1 MEENRFTPA
10 TIGQHQFSIPL
21 YQRLFEW
28 EEEQVNQLL
37 QDLYASFKE
46 NEKAPY
52 YIGVLTVYKSST
64 QDRYSLVD
72 GQQRFTV
79 LMLLSIVLGW
89 EDFSLCN
96 NELLCNN
103 QLRLTFFAR
112 KNDEAYLKAIVE
124 KSNPDKYTNAKM
136 QVAIK
141 AIDSFLKNQVDTN
154 CLEEFKQFTKEKTTF
169 FISVLPENYSSNELN
184 RYFEAMNEAGKGLEN
199 HEILKVQLLKILKL
213 EEDFN
218 HCTKIWNEVS
228 QMDKYLIQQKENE
241 SIQDYNKRNIEA
253 FKNPSTVLESGAVT
267 NSNIETSILS
277 IEPTKEKPQDSSRVR
292 DEGALIDFQEFLL
305 IVLSLTLNKEIS
317 FDINKLLTTF
327 EELVNLE
334 NEEYIK
340 SFFEN
345 LLTFRVLFDYFIIRK
360 TSLDGRTTTYTL
372 NYTVEEDQS
381 KQALIHYQSMLYVST
396 SYNIW
401 LKPLLKQ
408 LEEKK
413 GTQLNDFKFLVH
425 LKSWDNKRHDL
436 TNCNLNYGSIN
447 RYWFW
452 RLDYYLWERR
462 EEFFKNKEKEI
473 ANHYLFRANRS
484 IEHIAPQT
492 PKDDSNVKLKDDV
505 LDLFGN
511 LAMISSGQN
520 SSLQNASYE
529 VKRAH
534 IESFINGS
542 VGGSIESLKLL
553 KILEFETW
561 NENNVKQHHNE
572 MVNVLIDSFPEN
584 TVGRDFLE
592 KLTIKDYA

>member
-1 MEENRFTPA
+1 MEVNRYTPA

-79 LMLLSIVLGW
+79 LMLLSIVLCW

-96 NELLCNN
+96 NK
-103 QLRLTFFAR
+103 LRLAFFAR
-112 KNDEAYLKAIVE
+112 KNDEAYLKAKVE
-124 KSNPDKYTNAKM
+124 KSNPEQYINAKM
-136 QVAIK
+136 EAAIN
-141 AIDSFLKNQVDTN
+141 AINSFLKNQVNTN
-154 CLEEFKQFTKEKTTF
+154 CLEEFKQFIKEKTTF
-169 FISVLPENYSSNELN
+169 FITALPENYSSNELN

-199 HEILKVQLLKILKL
+199 HEILKVQLLKRLK

-228 QMDKYLIQQKENE
+228 QMDKCLIQQKENE

-253 FKNPSTVLESGAVT
+253 FKNPEEVLESSTVNHLNT
-267 NSNIETSILS
+267 EKISS
-277 IEPTKEKPQDSSRVR
+277 IEPSKEKPQESSRKR
-292 DEGALIDFQEFLL
+292 DEGALLDFQQFLL
-305 IVLSLTLNKEIS
+305 LVLSLTVDEEIS
-317 FDINKLLTTF
+317 FDKNKLLTTF
-327 EELVNLE
+327 EVLDNSEKEVD
-334 NEEYIK
+334 IK
-340 SFFEN
+340 SFFDN
-345 LLTFRVLFDYFIIRK
+345 LLKYRLLFDYFIIK
-360 TSLDGRTTTYTL
+360 TTSLDGRTTTYTL

-396 SYNIW
+396 SYYIW
-401 LKPLLKQ
+401 LKPLLIQ
-408 LEEKK
+408 LLKVHK
-413 GTQLNDFKFLVH
+413 DNQSDDFRFLDH
-425 LKSWDNKRHDL
+425 LKTWDNKRHGS
-436 TNCNLNYGSIN
+436 TNINLNYGSIN

-452 RLDYYLWERR
+452 RLDYYLWERT
-462 EEFFKNKEKEI
+462 EEFFKNKAKEI
-473 ANHYLFRANRS
+473 ANHYIFRANRS

-492 PKDDSNVKLKDDV
+492 PKDDSNVKLKDEV
-505 LDLFGN
+505 LHLFGN

-529 VKRAH
+529 VKKAH

-584 TVGRDFLE
+584 TAGRDVLE
-592 KLTIKDYA
+592 KLTIKDYAQ

>member
-1 MEENRFTPA
+1 MEVNRYTPA

-96 NELLCNN
+96 NK
-103 QLRLTFFAR
+103 LRLAFFAR
-112 KNDEAYLKAIVE
+112 KNDEAYLKAKVE
-124 KSNPDKYTNAKM
+124 KSNPEKYNAKM
-136 QVAIK
+136 EAAIN
-141 AIDSFLKNQVDTN
+141 AIDSFLENQVDN
-154 CLEEFKQFTKEKTTF
+154 SDLEEFKKYIKEKTTF
-169 FISVLPENYSSNELN
+169 FISALPENYSSNELN

-199 HEILKVQLLKILKL
+199 HEILKVQLLKRLKK
-213 EEDFN
+213 EDFD

-228 QMDKYLIQQKENE
+228 QMDKCLIQQKENE

-253 FKNPSTVLESGAVT
+253 FKNHSMVLESGAVT
-267 NSNIETSILS
+267 ISNIETSILS

-292 DEGALIDFQEFLL
+292 DEGALLDFQDFLL
-305 IVLSLTLNKEIS
+305 LVLSLTLNKEIS
-317 FDINKLLTTF
+317 FEKNKLLTIF
-327 EELVNLE
+327 EKLLNLE
-334 NEEYIK
+334 SEDGVK
-340 SFFEN
+340 SFFDN
-345 LLTFRVLFDYFIIRK
+345 LLIFRLLFDYFIIRK

-381 KQALIHYQSMLYVST
+381 KQALIHYQSMLHVST
-396 SYNIW
+396 SYYIW
-401 LKPLLKQ
+401 LKPLLIQ
-408 LEEKK
+408 LLKVHK
-413 GTQLNDFKFLVH
+413 DNQSNDFRFLDH
-425 LKSWDNKRHDL
+425 LKTWDNNRHDS
-436 TNCNLNYGSIN
+436 TNINLNYGSIN

-462 EEFFKNKEKEI
+462 EDLFEEPKTKVI
-473 ANHYLFRANRS
+473 ANNYVFRANRS

-492 PKDDSNVKLKDDV
+492 PKDDSNVKLKDEV
-505 LDLFGN
+505 LHLFGN

-529 VKRAH
+529 VKKAH

-561 NENNVKQHHNE
+561 NENIVKQHHNE
-572 MVNVLIDSFPEN
+572 MVNVLIDSFPES
-584 TVGRDFLE
+584 TAIRDVLE
-592 KLTIKDYA
+592 KLTIKDYAQ